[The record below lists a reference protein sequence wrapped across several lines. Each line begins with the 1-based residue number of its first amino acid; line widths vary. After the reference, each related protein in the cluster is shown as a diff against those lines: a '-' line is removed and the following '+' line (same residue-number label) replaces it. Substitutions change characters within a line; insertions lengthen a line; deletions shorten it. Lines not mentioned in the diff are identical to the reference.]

1 MKSAQVP
8 PGLLHRSYG
17 PPGLWC
23 HGCCKPSLVT
33 HTLTLT
39 HTHAHTHASSDQ
51 ASSPLSSV
59 FSRSGASAAAAHGA
73 GLPPAAAFP
82 SRPSVH
88 SRCSHAPLSCKLTLR
103 HRRKHNLAGSLLPVN
118 TGRQPAT
125 GSHDSRRS
133 ARAPNLC
140 RGACHSLAWDPA
152 LLQSSPVHNSKC
164 VDPPQRVVESQ
175 RNTFPSSRSHD
186 EWNK

>member
-1 MKSAQVP
+1 MPWRLQTQP
-8 PGLLHRSYG
+8 R
-17 PPGLWC
+17 
-23 HGCCKPSLVT
+23 
-33 HTLTLT
+33 
-39 HTHAHTHASSDQ
+39 HTHAHAHAHARAHARELRPSI
-51 ASSPLSSV
+51 
-59 FSRSGASAAAAHGA
+59 FSAFERFLEIRGLRSRRARRRTSARG
-73 GLPPAAAFP
+73 GAFP
-82 SRPSVH
+82 SRSSVH

>member
-1 MKSAQVP
+1 MAAANPASSHTRSRSRTRTRTRTRAQTKH
-8 PGLLHRSYG
+8 LLRFRAFSRDPG
-17 PPGLWC
+17 PPQ
-23 HGCCKPSLVT
+23 PPRT
-33 HTLTLT
+33 
-39 HTHAHTHASSDQ
+39 
-51 ASSPLSSV
+51 
-59 FSRSGASAAAAHGA
+59 GA

-82 SRPSVH
+82 SRSSVH

-103 HRRKHNLAGSLLPVN
+103 HRRKHNLAGSLLPLN

-152 LLQSSPVHNSKC
+152 LLQRSPVHNSKC